1 MRFLLKITWINWF
14 NKKLTTHGHLYRIT
28 TAIFIM
34 DKSTLHRYWNV
45 EDICFVIG
53 SVCCPDC
60 YLCQS
65 RSQRCWFKPRHSDS
79 HHCYL
84 VSHMGY
90 RLCIGHLQEVKSVS
104 RYTWVFLVLSGIS
117 TGLSWLFYFKA
128 IQIGDVSRV
137 APVDK
142 LSVVL
147 TIILAFILLKEPV
160 SPKVIAGGIL
170 ICAGSILMMWK

>member
-1 MRFLLKITWINWF
+1 MWKIYALLSALF
-14 NKKLTTHGHLYRIT
+14 AAL
-28 TAIFIM
+28 TAICAKVGVKDVDSNLATAIR
-34 DKSTLHRYWNV
+34 TT
-45 EDICFVIG
+45 VILFLTWG
-53 SVCCPDC
+53 IVFAS
-60 YLCQS
+60 
-65 RSQRCWFKPRHSDS
+65 
-79 HHCYL
+79 
-84 VSHMGY
+84 
-90 RLCIGHLQEVKSVS
+90 GHLQEVKSVS

-170 ICAGSILMMWK
+170 ICAGSILMMWE